1 VENVEEIIS
10 SISLNQVLMAVLQE
24 HGQVSVPVLN
34 FLEMK
39 TDNKDL
45 VVSYDESGPSFV
57 FSIKDRNEQ

>member
-1 VENVEEIIS
+1 MDNIEELIS

-24 HGQVSVPVLN
+24 RGQVSVPVLN
-34 FLEMK
+34 FLEMN

-45 VVSYDESGPSFV
+45 VVTYDENGPSFV